1 MTELAWSFRPGSWY
15 AVFGPRATVLLPP
28 GERARVAALWEVV
41 EDGAGFDETLD
52 ALVSAG
58 LRDLAAFVLVSSDG
72 AATRVVIRG
81 PARMHLAVDDDVV
94 LVEGVDG
101 ATWVERTLR
110 DVTRIRIEVE
120 EEVGTV
126 DGLVEAGL
134 VRVASAECPPAG
146 AEPEPAPGP
155 PRNAEVEPEP
165 VTQRVAAQPDGDT
178 RPPDVDP
185 LELLRPR
192 EPGIPGQPPAPP
204 VTAQPV
210 ARLVFGDGETVAVD
224 RAVLVGRAPQPAR
237 ASTDD
242 APRLVTVAS
251 PHHEVSSTHLE
262 IRPGSGADHGT
273 AVVTD
278 LGSTNGTVVV
288 QPGLPPEELRPGVA
302 VQLVPGSLVD
312 LGDGVNIQVVSP

>member
-1 MTELAWSFRPGSWY
+1 MTALAWSFRPGGWY
-15 AVFGPRATVLLPP
+15 AVFGSRATVMLPP
-28 GERARVAALWEVV
+28 GERARVAALWELV
-41 EDGAGFDETLD
+41 EGGAGFDETLD

-58 LRDLAAFVLVSSDG
+58 LRDLPGFVLVGDEDG
-72 AATRVVIRG
+72 TTRVVIRG
-81 PARMHLAVDDDVV
+81 AARAHLAVDDDVV
-94 LVEGVDG
+94 LVEGVTDT
-101 ATWVERTLR
+101 TWVERSLSG
-110 DVTRIRIEVE
+110 VTRIRIDVDE
-120 EEVGTV
+120 ESGGA
-126 DGLVEAGL
+126 DGLVDTGL
-134 VRVASAECPPAG
+134 VRVASAEHPPAG
-146 AEPEPAPGP
+146 RAPEESPEPSP
-155 PRNAEVEPEP
+155 P
-165 VTQRVAAQPDGDT
+165 TQRVAASQEAAT
-178 RPPDVDP
+178 RVPEIDP

-204 VTAQPV
+204 VTARPV

-237 ASTDD
+237 STGDG

-262 IRPGSGADHGT
+262 IRPGSGADHGA

-288 QPGLPPEELRPGVA
+288 QPGLPPEDLRPGLT

-312 LGDGVNIQVVSP
+312 LGDGVTITVMAP